1 MKDPLFQPIEGPLSP
16 EEEAEIT
23 RRLAD
28 AYRQHEEAE
37 KNPELQR
44 IVKLVEEKLAGEF
57 SDAPSPDKPHH

>member
-1 MKDPLFQPIEGPLSP
+1 MKDPLFQPIVGPLTP

-23 RRLAD
+23 SRLAE

-44 IVKLVEEKLAGEF
+44 IVKLVAEKLASEF
-57 SDAPSPDKPHH
+57 SDAPTSEMPKL

>member
-23 RRLAD
+23 RRLAA

-57 SDAPSPDKPHH
+57 SDAPSPD

>member
-1 MKDPLFQPIEGPLSP
+1 MKDSLFQPIEGPLSP

-44 IVKLVEEKLAGEF
+44 IVKLVEEKLASEF

>member
-1 MKDPLFQPIEGPLSP
+1 MKDPFFQPIEGPLTP

-44 IVKLVEEKLAGEF
+44 IVKLVAEKLSSEF
-57 SDAPSPDKPHH
+57 SDEPSKEKP